1 MTPRPMLTTVKRS
14 IQSVLLV
21 ALEGAGALAS
31 VIGAPIALAF
41 GKLFLA
47 AILAAIALG
56 IFLRFAGR
64 RAAPAPVPLPAPW
77 WVVSCSAAASLV
89 EVAALVEATKLPVRF
104 DQVGFSQWNWA
115 LVLVALWIAYA
126 LQVRLLKGLFR
137 RSSRSAESQRPS

>member
-1 MTPRPMLTTVKRS
+1 MLTTVKRS
-14 IQSVLLV
+14 IQSALLV
-21 ALEGAGALAS
+21 TLEGAGALAC
-31 VIGAPIALAF
+31 VIGAPIALAV

-64 RAAPAPVPLPAPW
+64 RAVPVPAPLPTPW
-77 WVVSCSAAASLV
+77 WVVAFSAAASLV

-104 DQVGFSQWNWA
+104 DQAGFSQWNWA

-126 LQVRLLKGLFR
+126 LQVRLLKGLVR
-137 RSSRSAESQRPS
+137 RSSRSIEPQRPS